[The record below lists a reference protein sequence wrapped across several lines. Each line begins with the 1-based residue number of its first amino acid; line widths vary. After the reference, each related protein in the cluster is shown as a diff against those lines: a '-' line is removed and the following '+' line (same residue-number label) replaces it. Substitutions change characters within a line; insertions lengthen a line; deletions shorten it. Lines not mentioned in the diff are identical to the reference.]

1 MGFSLWWPLL
11 LSTGSRLT
19 GFSSCGTWALLLC
32 SMWNLPRP
40 RIKPM
45 SPKLAGEFFFF
56 NWSCKTSENWS
67 NTYAYPY
74 LGESLVK
81 DNSFLRETRMASK
94 FLTTG
99 PPGKSHFIPFYWQIR
114 FLCINV
120 PYFVYPF
127 ISWCTFGLLLLFWLL
142 WVILLGTFMCNLL
155 CGHVL
160 VSPGYIPGS
169 EIAGSDTNYI

>member
-1 MGFSLWWPLL
+1 MLSLRYCPWA
-11 LSTGSRLT
+11 
-19 GFSSCGTWALLLC
+19 FSSCGAWASHCGGLSCWVQALGSRASVVVEHGLC
-32 SMWNLPRP
+32 CSAACGIFPDQGSNPCPLNWQVN
-40 RIKPM
+40 
-45 SPKLAGEFFFF
+45 FFF

-142 WVILLGTFMCNLL
+142 
-155 CGHVL
+155 
-160 VSPGYIPGS
+160 
-169 EIAGSDTNYI
+169 